1 MASSS
6 KPEPY
11 SIKME
16 HFTSLEV
23 KKDIQAQLVKEECVG
38 RT

>member
-23 KKDIQAQLVKEECVG
+23 EKDMQDQLLREECVG